1 LLLVWKMNLPKWL
14 REIIP
19 VEHQLAIK
27 RRWRRIRRPAWMGT
41 LRRTDPI
48 SDYWGLDRGTPVD
61 RFFIE
66 HFLRAYRADIH
77 GRVLEIRDSRYTDQ
91 FGQNLV
97 EKEVLDIDRGNP
109 QATIVADLARAD
121 QVASDSFDC
130 FVLTQTLQ
138 YIYELRPA
146 LAHAHRI
153 LRPGGV
159 LLATAPGISRIKPGT
174 GLIDE
179 YWRFTAGSCRAL
191 VGEAFGAGSVTVHSY
206 GNVLTAI
213 AFLTGISGEELSARE
228 LEAHDPYYPV
238 IIAVRAVKKA

>member
-1 LLLVWKMNLPKWL
+1 MNLAKWL

-19 VEHQLAIK
+19 VERRLRIK
-27 RRWRRIRRPAWMGT
+27 RRLRRIRRPAWMGT

-66 HFLRAYRADIH
+66 HFLRTYKADIH
-77 GRVLEIRDSRYTDQ
+77 GRVLEVRDSRYTEQ
-91 FGQNLV
+91 FGQNLFD
-97 EKEVLDIDRGNP
+97 KEVLDIDGGNP
-109 QATIVADLARAD
+109 QATIVADLSRAD

-138 YIYELRPA
+138 YVYDLLPA
-146 LAHAHRI
+146 LTHAHRI

-159 LLATAPGISRIKPGT
+159 LLATVPGISRITPGI
-174 GLIDE
+174 GLNDE
-179 YWRFTAGSCRAL
+179 YWRFTAASCRAL
-191 VGEAFGAGSVTVHSY
+191 VAAAFAGGTVTVQSY

-213 AFLTGISGEELSARE
+213 SFLAGISGEELSAQE

-238 IIAVRAVKKA
+238 IIAVRAVKRA

>member
-1 LLLVWKMNLPKWL
+1 MNLPKWL

-19 VEHQLAIK
+19 VERQLAIK

-66 HFLRAYRADIH
+66 HFLRTYRADIH
-77 GRVLEIRDSRYTDQ
+77 GRVLEIRDSQYTDQ
-91 FGQNLV
+91 FGQNV
-97 EKEVLDIDRGNP
+97 MGKEVLDIDPANP
-109 QATIVADLARAD
+109 EATIVADLARAD

-138 YIYELRPA
+138 YVYDVRAA
-146 LAHAHRI
+146 LAHADRI

-159 LLATAPGISRIKPGT
+159 LLATVPVVSRIKPRT
-174 GLIDE
+174 GLTDE
-179 YWRFTAGSCRAL
+179 YWRFTRASCTAL
-191 VGEAFGAGSVTVHSY
+191 FEEAFGASSVTVHSY

-213 AFLTGISGEELSARE
+213 AFLAGISGEELSARE
-228 LEAHDPYYPV
+228 LEVHDPYYPV
-238 IIAVRAVKKA
+238 IIAVRAVKRA